1 MGTGVSNCFRFECR
15 VAVFGGRE
23 NYFILAPPPAFL
35 ISGSPEGERAGGMDG
50 RAVIFLPRA
59 PRPENLIRK
68 TTDPPRIVNRRLIS
82 TI

>member
-1 MGTGVSNCFRFECR
+1 VSRI
-15 VAVFGGRE
+15 VFGLNVAPPFSACVK

-59 PRPENLIRK
+59 PRPENLVRK

-82 TI
+82 TS